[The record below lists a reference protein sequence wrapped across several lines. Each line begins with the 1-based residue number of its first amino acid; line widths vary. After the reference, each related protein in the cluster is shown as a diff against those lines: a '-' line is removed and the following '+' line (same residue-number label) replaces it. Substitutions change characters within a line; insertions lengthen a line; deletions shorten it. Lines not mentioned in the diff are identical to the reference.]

1 MTTIVNSAT
10 PSNESGGA
18 SFLIG
23 VIALIF
29 FVLMLLYFGI
39 PAIKNMGPVQ
49 LNTPAPQVVV
59 PGKIDVN
66 VKQTK

>member
-10 PSNESGGA
+10 PTNDSGSSGL
-18 SFLIG
+18 LIG
-23 VIALIF
+23 IIALIG
-29 FVLMLLYFGI
+29 FVLILLYFGL
-39 PAIKNMGPVQ
+39 PAIRNMGPVQ
-49 LNTPAPQVVV
+49 LNVPAPQVVV